1 METDAIIRDSGKL
14 CSRLFDHRHVI
25 NPEIHQFVNEFE
37 TKKAKK
43 ENQYLDASLAAVTE
57 MTQTQLP
64 NTALLIDDGTPK
76 LIGSLQVGARMIERI
91 VEKRGVDSFAGFRQ
105 AKRQERA
112 VAWNAFME
120 QLCVES
126 NEIEAEYEQS
136 KEKTK
141 QYYDE
146 LNQQLKL

>member
-37 TKKAKK
+37 TKKAKRG
-43 ENQYLDASLAAVTE
+43 NQNLDASLAAVTE

-112 VAWNAFME
+112 VAWNTFME